1 MPPAPL
7 HVPPPSRHRHSGHE
21 ACRDSHAAMHGRW
34 KQWRSLHGSRI
45 RTSPGAKLC
54 VQMVHSRLAWS
65 SDQVNVGSA
74 SRASV
79 GRGGRASVGA
89 RRLVV
94 PNRSGCAASS
104 AARACL
110 LAFSYSRRRA
120 AAAAAVCCGLGAEE
134 EEEEEEVPMERR
146 LISAPTTSTAE
157 AARREDATELSR
169 ARCRMA
175 VLELSSSLR
184 RSRALATRLL
194 RSRRWSSSAAEA
206 AAEMEIE
213 VAASW
218 TYQSAH
224 LAAPRSASAIH

>member
-1 MPPAPL
+1 
-7 HVPPPSRHRHSGHE
+7 
-21 ACRDSHAAMHGRW
+21 
-34 KQWRSLHGSRI
+34 
-45 RTSPGAKLC
+45 
-54 VQMVHSRLAWS
+54 
-65 SDQVNVGSA
+65 
-74 SRASV
+74 
-79 GRGGRASVGA
+79 
-89 RRLVV
+89 
-94 PNRSGCAASS
+94 
-104 AARACL
+104 
-110 LAFSYSRRRA
+110 
-120 AAAAAVCCGLGAEE
+120 
-134 EEEEEEVPMERR
+134 MERR